1 MNKSLH
7 KKSKSYDI
15 FSIRESKSASFPIFP
30 LGSYSDYPYL
40 NPIDTGAVVEGGGWL
55 GPLNKSESLYL
66 NLTSCTFFN
75 VLTVNVIYT

>member
-40 NPIDTGAVVEGGGWL
+40 NPIDTGAVVRRGGGSPIFPSYFDYPIDA
-55 GPLNKSESLYL
+55 GGGV
-66 NLTSCTFFN
+66 T
-75 VLTVNVIYT
+75 

>member
-30 LGSYSDYPYL
+30 FGSYSDYPYL
-40 NPIDTGAVVEGGGWL
+40 NPIATGAVVRGGAAD
-55 GPLNKSESLYL
+55 
-66 NLTSCTFFN
+66 
-75 VLTVNVIYT
+75 